1 MMSKIIWRVQS
12 VDVHAML
19 QTIIFN
25 TTNLMFLK
33 TLVLMFLVA
42 QFNLILKDVTY
53 FEKTCIPR
61 FV

>member
-33 TLVLMFLVA
+33 TPVLMFLVA